1 MSDFV
6 MPSLGADMESG
17 KLVQWLV
24 KPGSVVK
31 KGDVAAVVETH
42 KGAFEIEIFEEGVIS
57 ELCAKEGDELPV
69 GAPLARLVRPG
80 EGSAASKASTIAPE
94 VIPVSAPIPAVEVE
108 RTAGTVAAPSPPLIQ
123 PSSRPK
129 ASPAARRK
137 AGELGIDLNTLKGT
151 GLDGSVTL
159 ADVELAAAKGG
170 PPKTP
175 SSAAAP
181 AARRRGFDPDE
192 MRLAIAAAM
201 SRSKREIPH
210 YYLTNTMD
218 MSRPLAWLE
227 SFNRQRKPEE
237 RLLPAALLLKA
248 TALALREHPQ
258 LNGFWEDGRF
268 RPADG
273 VHIGWA
279 ISLRGGGL
287 IAPAI
292 HEVDTHSLQ
301 SLMAA
306 LRDLVGRAR
315 SGGIRGSEMMD
326 PTFTVTSVGDR
337 GAESVLGVIYPPQ
350 VAILGF
356 GRVIERPWVADGSV
370 TSRPLITA
378 SLAADHRASDGHLG
392 GLFLAAVDRF
402 LQEPEGL

>member
-1 MSDFV
+1 MSDFT

-17 KLVQWLV
+17 RLVQWLV

-31 KGDVAAVVETH
+31 KGDVVAVVETH
-42 KGAFEIEIFEEGVIS
+42 KGAFEIEIFEEGVVS
-57 ELCAKEGDELPV
+57 ELCAKEGEELPV
-69 GAPLARLVRPG
+69 GAPLARLTRPG
-80 EGSAASKASTIAPE
+80 EQSVPKAPKAAPE
-94 VIPVSAPIPAVEVE
+94 AIPVSVPLAVEVG
-108 RTAGTVAAPSPPLIQ
+108 RAPGTQAAPLASFVQ
-123 PSSRPK
+123 PSSRPR
-129 ASPAARRK
+129 ASPAARRR

-151 GLDGSVTL
+151 GFDGSVTL
-159 ADVELAAAKGG
+159 ADVELAAAGG
-170 PPKTP
+170 APPKDP

-181 AARRRGFDPDE
+181 ATRRRGFDPNE

-210 YYLTNTMD
+210 YYLASTID

-248 TALALREHPQ
+248 TALALREYPQ

-292 HEVDTHSLQ
+292 HEVDKHSLQ
-301 SLMAA
+301 SLMGA

-350 VAILGF
+350 VAIMGF
-356 GRVIERPWVADGSV
+356 GRVIERPWIVDGQV
-370 TSRPLITA
+370 TARSLIIA

-392 GLFLAAVDRF
+392 GLFLSAVDRF

>member
-1 MSDFV
+1 

-24 KPGSVVK
+24 KPGSVIK
-31 KGDVAAVVETH
+31 KGDVAAIVETH

-57 ELCAKEGDELPV
+57 ELCAKEGEELPV
-69 GAPLARLVRPG
+69 GAPLARLAKLG
-80 EGSAASKASTIAPE
+80 EESPAPPKAPKAAPK
-94 VIPVSAPIPAVEVE
+94 VIPVSAPAPVVETP
-108 RTAGTVAAPSPPLIQ
+108 TATGTLASPSVTQ
-123 PSSRPK
+123 PTSRPR
-129 ASPAARRK
+129 ASPVARRR
-137 AGELGIDLNTLKGT
+137 AGELGIDLDALKGT
-151 GLDGSVTL
+151 GIDGSVTL
-159 ADVELAAAKGG
+159 ADVELAIARDV
-170 PPKTP
+170 P
-175 SSAAAP
+175 SKAPFP
-181 AARRRGFDPDE
+181 AAVPATRRKGFDPNE
-192 MRLAIAAAM
+192 MRQAIAAAM

-210 YYLTNTMD
+210 YYLTSTID
-218 MSRPLAWLE
+218 MTRPLAWLE
-227 SFNRQRKPEE
+227 SFNWQRTPEE
-237 RLLPAALLLKA
+237 RLLPAVLLLKS
-248 TALALREHPQ
+248 TALALRDYPQ
-258 LNGFWEDGRF
+258 LNGFWEDGQF

-292 HEVDTHSLQ
+292 HEVDKHSLQ
-301 SLMAA
+301 SLMGA

-337 GAESVLGVIYPPQ
+337 GAELVLGVIYPPQ

-356 GRVIERPWVADGSV
+356 GRVMERPWVADGQV
-370 TSRPLITA
+370 TARSLVTA

-392 GLFLAAVDRF
+392 GLFLAAIDRF